1 MPVLDNIPHNCS
13 SKYIIFPPLASFLN
27 SFDNYDD
34 TPSVRAIVFFLVV
47 WIFFFTIVSNR
58 YFFMG
63 CNNLK
68 HLFVLFCKN
77 LISILRILNESVRFD
92 FLCSMFVFRQK
103 CQQKKRVVYFSSRNN
118 FEIRIKLIPFAQL
131 VPAKGFHLEVVVL
144 MLKLNVILAM
154 MEYTSLRS
162 PGTKT
167 AMSE

>member
-1 MPVLDNIPHNCS
+1 MKVSDLTFYAQCS
-13 SKYIIFPPLASFLN
+13 C
-27 SFDNYDD
+27 FDRN
-34 TPSVRAIVFFLVV
+34 V
-47 WIFFFTIVSNR
+47 N
-58 YFFMG
+58 
-63 CNNLK
+63 K
-68 HLFVLFCKN
+68 
-77 LISILRILNESVRFD
+77 
-92 FLCSMFVFRQK
+92 
-103 CQQKKRVVYFSSRNN
+103 KKRVVYFSSRNN